1 MRPSFRVAEINEGVF
16 FDRINRIRRIKF

>member
-1 MRPSFRVAEINEGVF
+1 MRPSFRVAEINEGAF